1 MRFTVSLA
9 EDNPGGPAPGKPLYQ
24 REAMDTL
31 PDVPLVK
38 LEGYQGPLDL
48 LLALIRRQQINIYD
62 IPIASITQQ
71 YLEYLHA
78 LEKMNVDTAGE
89 FVLMAAT
96 LIQIKSRMLLPRDP
110 AVGPGEQED
119 PRRELVDKLLQHE
132 RFKIAAE
139 MLESRRAL
147 EGGMWTQPGSDE
159 PQPAEQEER
168 APIVASVLD
177 IIRVFG
183 NLLERARKQPAIQ
196 IHREPVTVA
205 QMVEHVKQI
214 LMERVD
220 PVRLEDIAEGY
231 VERQMLVALLL
242 ALLEMMRLREVV
254 LRQEELFGAMTIGR
268 GARFSDV
275 LRGNAVKGNRGP
287 GSGEEH

>member
-1 MRFTVSLA
+1 M
-9 EDNPGGPAPGKPLYQ
+9 G
-24 REAMDTL
+24 TL
-31 PDVPLVK
+31 PDVPLVR

-62 IPIASITQQ
+62 IPIARITEQ

-96 LIQIKSRMLLPRDP
+96 LIQIKSRMLLPRDT

-119 PRRELVDKLLQHE
+119 PRRELVDRLLEHE
-132 RFKIAAE
+132 RFKTAAE
-139 MLESRRAL
+139 MLESRLVL
-147 EGGMWTQPGSDE
+147 EDGMWTQAGSDE
-159 PQPAEQEER
+159 LQPAEEEER
-168 APIVASVLD
+168 TTNVASVFD

-183 NLLERARKQPAIQ
+183 GLLERARKEPDIQ

-205 QMVEHVKQI
+205 QMVEHIKQV
-214 LMERVD
+214 LVEKVE
-220 PVRLEDIAEGY
+220 PVRLEDLAAGY
-231 VERQMLVALLL
+231 LERQVLVALLL
-242 ALLEMMRLREVV
+242 ALLDMMRLREVV
-254 LRQEELFGAMTIGR
+254 LRQEELFGSMTIGR
-268 GARFSDV
+268 GERFADL
-275 LRGNAVKGNRGP
+275 LRGNEAKGNRGP

>member
-1 MRFTVSLA
+1 MDRRR
-9 EDNPGGPAPGKPLYQ
+9 EKPLYQ
-24 REAMDTL
+24 RKAMGTL
-31 PDVPLVK
+31 PDVPLVR

-48 LLALIRRQQINIYD
+48 LLALIRRQQISIYD
-62 IPIASITQQ
+62 IPIARITEQ

-78 LEKMNVDTAGE
+78 LEMMNVDTAGE

-96 LIQIKSRMLLPRDP
+96 LIQIKSRMLLPHDP

-119 PRRELVDKLLQHE
+119 PRRELVDRLLEHE
-132 RFKIAAE
+132 RFKTAAE
-139 MLESRRAL
+139 LLESRLAL
-147 EGGMWTQPGSDE
+147 EDGMWTQPGSDE
-159 PQPAEQEER
+159 LQREEKYEA
-168 APIVASVLD
+168 APNIASVLD

-183 NLLERARKQPAIQ
+183 DLLERARKQPDIQ

-205 QMVEHVKQI
+205 QMVEHIKQV
-214 LMERVD
+214 LVEKVE
-220 PVRLEDIAEGY
+220 PVRLDDVAAGY

-254 LRQEELFGAMTIGR
+254 LRQEELFGSMTIGR
-268 GARFSDV
+268 GERFTDL
-275 LRGNAVKGNRGP
+275 LRGKEAKGNRGP